1 MPNAVKSP
9 SLLIPALAK
18 TSNIT
23 SGYILLAP
31 DGGIGPTSVTGWY
44 NGITPQPGKY
54 IVYYNTFSGPLIY
67 APQSDAELIRL
78 ANSFGFS
85 VSTVAEALNV
95 FSLNSG
101 YFVANKAYPN
111 IITENL
117 VYLIDSTF
125 TTSYPGS
132 GLNTVPLRDPASVG
146 NGTLQNG
153 VGFNSDALSFIF
165 DGSDDQIPLT
175 TSDNF
180 QNIDFSTGFT
190 LMVLYKIDA
199 VTDFNGQFRC
209 MIGVTGGSRTWNY
222 YLYGPSNPATT
233 LLYHFSGQMS
243 NGLSSAV
250 TVTPDTY
257 HLGAFTIVPGTTVGT
272 YHHDGVVVSTQEAAS
287 SPSYTTAGGT
297 QYIGRG
303 DNMWKGNIA
312 KVMIYNKALT
322 QAEIY
327 QTYYQGNIVT
337 NNLTYIWDAGNLVS
351 YPGSGVT
358 TYNMTGSIAGNLQN
372 GVGFDKGYGGYWS
385 FDGTNDRIL
394 LDNSNYSF
402 SLGNGDSNWTVN
414 AWVRTTTT
422 ANALGAGS
430 VLSNSSGGP
439 VYSMMGVNSGKIVY
453 WTYQN
458 DAWSQKLGSTTVND
472 GNWHMLTWVNFSN
485 TTMAMYVDGVL
496 DTNVANSTSGNNN
509 PIDVIG
515 GSWAAFFQG
524 DIAMIQVYQG
534 KAFNPSEVNQ
544 NFSAHISRFK

>member
-1 MPNAVKSP
+1 MPNAVRETLSTTP
-9 SLLIPALAK
+9 SGSIRKGAVSIGLNGNL
-18 TSNIT
+18 
-23 SGYILLAP
+23 
-31 DGGIGPTSVTGWY
+31 GPTGTTLFV
-44 NGITPQPGKY
+44 NGITPLPGKY
-54 IVYYNTFSGPLIY
+54 IIYKSIGGGFFPLIF
-67 APQSDAELIRL
+67 APQSDAELIRF
-78 ANSFGFS
+78 ANSELGGITS
-85 VSTVAEALNV
+85 VSGALEEFASEV
-95 FSLNSG
+95 QFLA
-101 YFVANKAYPN
+101 VNKAYPD
-111 IITENL
+111 IVTDKL

-125 TTSYPGS
+125 TPSYPTS
-132 GLNTVPLRDPASVG
+132 GTTTYPIRDAATV
-146 NGTLQNG
+146 GTGALQNG
-153 VGFNSDALSFIF
+153 VGFNSSSGAFIF
-165 DGSDDQIPLT
+165 DGSDDQIPLA

-180 QNIDFSTGFT
+180 ANIDFSTGFT

-199 VTDFNGQFRC
+199 VTDLNGQFRC
-209 MIGVTGGSRTWNY
+209 MFGVTGGGRTWNY
-222 YLYGPSNPATT
+222 YLYGASNPATT
-233 LLYHFSGQMS
+233 LQYHFSGQMS
-243 NGLSSAV
+243 SGLSNSL
-250 TVTPDTY
+250 TVTSDTY

-272 YHHDGVVVSTQEAAS
+272 YYHDGVVVSTQGAAS

-385 FDGTNDRIL
+385 FDGANDRIL

-402 SLGNGDSNWTVN
+402 TLGNGDSNWTVN
-414 AWVRTTTT
+414 TWVRTTTT

-485 TTMAMYVDGVL
+485 STMAMYVDGVL

-509 PIDVIG
+509 PIDIIG
-515 GSWAAFFQG
+515 ASWAAFFQG
-524 DIAMIQVYQG
+524 DIANIQVYQG
-534 KAFNPSEVNQ
+534 KAFSLSEVKQ
-544 NFSAHISRFK
+544 NFSAYSSRFGL